1 MKLNRKL
8 YRIFW
13 TWQLSVLLRFL
24 RLLSKLAKPPKFKS
38 RVVFIPK
45 QWKTDYTYAPAWC
58 LVTLSSLV
66 IKSVE
71 KLVLWQ
77 LDGLS
82 LINDSLSKD
91 QHAFRAKY
99 STESALSDFV
109 DDIESS
115 ITRDQIALGIFLD
128 IKGAFNNCQHTTI
141 VEQMR
146 LKNFPKK
153 GNPQGVILSPLAWN
167 LILCQIVLW

>member
-1 MKLNRKL
+1 M
-8 YRIFW
+8 
-13 TWQLSVLLRFL
+13 
-24 RLLSKLAKPPKFKS
+24 
-38 RVVFIPK
+38 
-45 QWKTDYTYAPAWC
+45 
-58 LVTLSSLV
+58 
-66 IKSVE
+66 
-71 KLVLWQ
+71 
-77 LDGLS
+77 
-82 LINDSLSKD
+82 SKD
-91 QHAFRAKY
+91 QHVFRAGC
-99 STESALSDFV
+99 STKSAVWDFV

-167 LILCQIVLW
+167 LILCQIVL

>member
-1 MKLNRKL
+1 M
-8 YRIFW
+8 
-13 TWQLSVLLRFL
+13 
-24 RLLSKLAKPPKFKS
+24 
-38 RVVFIPK
+38 
-45 QWKTDYTYAPAWC
+45 
-58 LVTLSSLV
+58 V

-115 ITRDQIALGIFLD
+115 ITRDQTALEVVLTRSG
-128 IKGAFNNCQHTTI
+128 
-141 VEQMR
+141 MR
-146 LKNFPKK
+146 RDF
-153 GNPQGVILSPLAWN
+153 
-167 LILCQIVLW
+167 